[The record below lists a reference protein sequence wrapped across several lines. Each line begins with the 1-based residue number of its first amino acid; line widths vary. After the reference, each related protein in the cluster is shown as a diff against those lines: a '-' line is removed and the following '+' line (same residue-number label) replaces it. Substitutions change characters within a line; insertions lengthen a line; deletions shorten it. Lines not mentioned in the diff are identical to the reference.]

1 MGLAKRARLA
11 VYFEARE
18 MLEQGVAE
26 LPAAEAL
33 VLLQRCGLDVCE
45 RLRPAWLSPI
55 SPLHGLALGTAK
67 NEEIE
72 AYHTI
77 IRAEIEA
84 YRAIIRAAVGGD
96 DGAEQAS
103 AAGAALLL

>member
-55 SPLHGLALGTAK
+55 SPLHGLVLGTAK
-67 NEEIE
+67 NE
-72 AYHTI
+72 
-77 IRAEIEA
+77 EIEA

-96 DGAEQAS
+96 DGAERAS
-103 AAGAALLL
+103 AAGSALLL